1 MKVWFAGVPGGGSPG
16 DCKREREL
24 NLLWILRLWSY
35 YHLRGTGEKMTKGKK
50 VDLFLDSGAFSAFTQ
65 GIEINIQE
73 YIEFIKEHE
82 KHLEVY
88 ANLDVIGDP
97 VGSYRNQKI
106 MERAGLKPIP
116 CFHYGEDPKWLL
128 KYMDEGNDYI
138 ALGGM
143 AADKSGAALTSE
155 KRQAWLDQ
163 VFSNFICGPNG
174 LPKVKIH
181 GFGLTSLRLMMRY
194 PWYSVDSTSWV
205 VTGRMGS
212 IYIPRFRDGKFIYD
226 EDSWKVCVSTRS
238 PSKGEAGQHIDTFPP
253 RIKQLL
259 LDYIH
264 DKGFKLGKS
273 EFKMESDKYELKE
286 DEKWFGKAAGG
297 EREVEIIIE
306 NGLSND
312 YKLRDELN
320 IIYFLD
326 LEKSMPAWPWAFKRE
341 VTAGNGFD
349 LQ

>member
-1 MKVWFAGVPGGGSPG
+1 MNVWFAGVPGGH
-16 DCKREREL
+16 CKKTTEGL
-24 NLLWILRLWSY
+24 LRLLSFY
-35 YHLRGTGEKMTKGKK
+35 LRDKEQKQEFKMIPNKK

-65 GIEINIQE
+65 NIEIDIQA
-73 YIEFIKEHE
+73 YIAFIKEHE
-82 KHLEVY
+82 EHLEVY
-88 ANLDVIGDP
+88 ANLDVIGSAE
-97 VGSYRNQKI
+97 GTWRNQKI
-106 MERAGLKPIP
+106 MERAGLKPLP
-116 CFHYGEDPKWLL
+116 CFHHGEDFKWLQ
-128 KYMDEGNDYI
+128 KYLDEGYKYI

-143 AADKSGAALTSE
+143 VPISTPDLKV
-155 KRQAWLDQ
+155 WLDQ
-163 VFSNFICGPNG
+163 VFSNYICGPDG

-212 IYIPRFRDGKFIYD
+212 VYIPRFRDGKSIYD
-226 EDSWKVCVSTRS
+226 EDSWKVCISTRS
-238 PSKGEAGQHIDTFPP
+238 PSKGEAGQHIDTFSP
-253 RIKQLL
+253 RIKQIL

-349 LQ
+349 L